1 MAREAIN
8 QCIRHVALVLAPRF
22 ACVLVLDL
30 LAGCATLNADP
41 FEPINRE
48 VFEFN
53 TSVARAI
60 GAGEGSDEASVAAPV
75 LDVAKNVLSNLR
87 EPMNFANAVLQGRDC
102 AAGVALRRF
111 LTNSTIGLAGTFDVA
126 KTYGG
131 LDAYETDAGETLGI
145 WGLPPGPYL
154 TLPLLGPANAR
165 GIAGFTAEYFLDPVD
180 YGFARAGWNSG
191 IWTRAGSEVAGL
203 AIENADATATA
214 VAGSVDGY
222 TRQRDEFMST
232 QRQRLAGYECPA
244 ALQGSFWS
252 DTHAK

>member
-1 MAREAIN
+1 MRAIGGRMTLHLAARSSRMASILS
-8 QCIRHVALVLAPRF
+8 VGF
-22 ACVLVLDL
+22 L

-41 FEPINRE
+41 FEPVNRE

-53 TSVARAI
+53 TTVARAI
-60 GAGEGSDEASVAAPV
+60 GAGEGSEEASMTAPV

-111 LTNSTIGLAGTFDVA
+111 LTNSTIGLAGTIDVA

-131 LDAYETDAGETLGI
+131 LDAYETDFGETMGV

-154 TLPLLGPANAR
+154 MLPLLGPANAR
-165 GIAGFTAEYFLDPVD
+165 GVAGFAAEYFLDPVD
-180 YGFARAGWNSG
+180 HGLARAGLARA
-191 IWTRAGSEVAGL
+191 IWIRAGSEVAGVSVET
-203 AIENADATATA
+203 ANATAD
-214 VAGSVDGY
+214 VVDAGGDAY
-222 TRQRDEFMST
+222 ARQRNDFMVA
-232 QRQRLAGYECPA
+232 QQQRLAGYECPA

-252 DTHAK
+252 NAPAN